1 MELSRCH
8 QNLWHHNVWCKKF
21 KVASPPSIS
30 LCVNWIMKR
39 CLTAKVAILESFSFP
54 FNAGMLDPNGTCNSL
69 KLRKETRLE
78 IAKLVAIRLSFREV
92 MICCF
97 YIDSRRF
104 VLNHNHKRPTSRGR
118 NSIETIAAAVVE
130 NLWHI
135 LVDDNAFWTPKSKII
150 FEI

>member
-1 MELSRCH
+1 
-8 QNLWHHNVWCKKF
+8 
-21 KVASPPSIS
+21 
-30 LCVNWIMKR
+30 
-39 CLTAKVAILESFSFP
+39 
-54 FNAGMLDPNGTCNSL
+54 MLDPNGTCNSL

-104 VLNHNHKRPTSRGR
+104 MLNHNHKRPTSRGR

-135 LVDDNAFWTPKSKII
+135 LVDDNALWTPKSKII